1 MKKLLFISVMLFSLI
16 SNSQE
21 LNETK
26 NGYTKVVEVE
36 LSKKEIHQKVN
47 EWIAINYKSAKDVI
61 QLNTEEKII
70 TKGNFLV
77 TFNVSKYITT
87 YSINNSLTF
96 SIREKKFKIDLIPN
110 GMSYNGSIV
119 GGAETLEQF
128 LKPFENIDTFT
139 EYQLNAAYKIFL
151 GMGYSEKKSKKEA
164 EKLRSTTKDTYDDYL
179 KNLPTWNEEIKLTF
193 QSIED
198 FVNKKSSD
206 EDW

>member
-1 MKKLLFISVMLFSLI
+1 MKKLLFMSVMLFTLI
-16 SNSQE
+16 VYSQG
-21 LNETK
+21 LNKTK

-61 QLNTEEKII
+61 QLNTEDKII
-70 TKGNFLV
+70 AKGNFSLAL
-77 TFNVSKYITT
+77 NVSKYIFN

-110 GMSYNGSIV
+110 SMSYNGSEV
-119 GGAETLEQF
+119 GAESFKQF
-128 LKPFENIDTFT
+128 LEPFESIDTFT
-139 EYQLNAAYKIFL
+139 EYQLKAAYKIYL
-151 GMGYSEKKSKKEA
+151 GMGYSEKKSKKKA

-179 KNLPTWNEEIKLTF
+179 KNLPNWNEEIKLTF

-198 FVNKKSSD
+198 FVNKKGSD
-206 EDW
+206 DDW